1 MFIEI
6 SNSTVRAQEHV
17 TYPIPRKYYFQLPS
31 NKLKS
36 GRNAITQKII
46 TYTNIKTNKPNRKKQ
61 QSKVK
66 RD

>member
-6 SNSTVRAQEHV
+6 SNSTVAQEHV

-36 GRNAITQKII
+36 GRNAINSEDSKI
-46 TYTNIKTNKPNRKKQ
+46 YKYKDK
-61 QSKVK
+61 
-66 RD
+66 